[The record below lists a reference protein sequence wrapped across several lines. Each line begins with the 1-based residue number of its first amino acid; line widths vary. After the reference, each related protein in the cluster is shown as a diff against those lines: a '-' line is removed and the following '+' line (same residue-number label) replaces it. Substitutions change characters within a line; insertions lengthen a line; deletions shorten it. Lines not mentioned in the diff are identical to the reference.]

1 MEEKHTI
8 IITVANHVGVLARIS
23 GLLASR
29 GYNIESVIGAPTEN
43 PDIYKINLV
52 VIGTEERIEQV
63 TKQLNK
69 LVDTIKIIDI
79 SHKKNYIV
87 REFILIKVNAAKNRS
102 EIFQLIEVFR
112 AKIVDVTQNHIT
124 IDLSGPPRKVE
135 RFIQLLKPFG
145 IKEFVRSGEVAVSE
159 T

>member
-1 MEEKHTI
+1 
-8 IITVANHVGVLARIS
+8 
-23 GLLASR
+23 
-29 GYNIESVIGAPTEN
+29 
-43 PDIYKINLV
+43 
-52 VIGTEERIEQV
+52 
-63 TKQLNK
+63 NK

-135 RFIQLLKPFG
+135 RFIKLLKPFG